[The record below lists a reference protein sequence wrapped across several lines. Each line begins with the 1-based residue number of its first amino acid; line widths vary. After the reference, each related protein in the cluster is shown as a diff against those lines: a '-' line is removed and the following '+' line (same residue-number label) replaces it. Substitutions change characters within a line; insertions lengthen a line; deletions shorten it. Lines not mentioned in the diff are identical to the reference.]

1 MMHGQTRVEFI
12 FAVIIFSMIIFY
24 VVNQMNTISSSIISD
39 YNVNNM
45 KAEASSVIEMLT
57 NDRGYPDDWISFLN
71 QGWAKRRKIEISQ
84 SPKELMDQQVRI
96 NVTYDTDMKS
106 DFSDIRFA
114 DSDQVTRI
122 PYWIENKSDGNWAL
136 VWLKIHRIPE
146 AEKKSIYMYYGYSSA
161 SSESNGNDVF
171 MQFLDL
177 SGTSLP
183 QGWTKQ
189 DIGTSGTATL
199 SDGKLRLTN
208 TNGLEVYQNTYQ
220 TTHFYKN
227 STVSGDFAA
236 VARILN
242 HNISTSGLA
251 RVGITTQNFVQAK
264 NYNGMAYIAARNSGN
279 SYRFC
284 WQSQEIYRAPDN
296 RSSSGSSSF
305 PTYLKLVRTNFSVS
319 GWQSPDNINWNP
331 IGSPQTP
338 IAIEDIQYV
347 TLFASPI
354 SSPLTIEANF
364 SLFYVF
370 RYASPES
377 TGTIKGEET
386 RTNVSW
392 FPIKTVG
399 LADQPDALSMDKI
412 TTLNGNCNLLLN
424 FGLNTYRLRI
434 YNSTDLLL
442 YCGTES
448 LSPAKI
454 TVSKYVRIG
463 NDLGNITLETW

>member
-1 MMHGQTRVEFI
+1 MHGQTRVEFI
-12 FAVIIFSMIIFY
+12 FAVIIFSAIIFY
-24 VVNQMNTISSSIISD
+24 VVNQMNIISSSIISD

-45 KAEASSVIEMLT
+45 KAEANSVMETLTKSKGYPENWVDFSSQGWQKRRVIDINAGSNELT
-57 NDRGYPDDWISFLN
+57 N
-71 QGWAKRRKIEISQ
+71 
-84 SPKELMDQQVRI
+84 QQVRI
-96 NVTYDTDMKS
+96 NITYDSDMKS

-114 DSDQVTRI
+114 DSDQVNRI
-122 PYWIENKSDGNWAL
+122 PYWIENKSDGKWAL

-146 AEKKSIYMYYGYSSA
+146 AEKKSIYIYYGYSSA
-161 SSESNGNDVF
+161 PSESNGNDVF

-183 QGWTKQ
+183 QGWVKQ

-208 TNGLEVYQNTYQ
+208 TNGVEVYQTNYQ

-236 VARILN
+236 VAKILN
-242 HNISTSGLA
+242 HNVSTTSCK
-251 RVGITTQNFVQAK
+251 VGITVQNFVQAK
-264 NYNGMAYIAARNSGN
+264 NYNGMTYIAARRTGN
-279 SYRFC
+279 SYRFY
-284 WQSQEIYRAPDN
+284 WQSQEIYLAPDTY
-296 RSSSGSSSF
+296 SFSGSSSF
-305 PTYLKLVRTNFSVS
+305 PTYLKLIRSNFSVS
-319 GWQSPDNINWNP
+319 GWQSLDNINWNP

-338 IAIEDIQYV
+338 IAIENLQYV

-364 SLFYVF
+364 SLFYVY
-370 RYASPES
+370 RYASPEP
-377 TGTIKGEET
+377 TGIIKGEEN
-386 RTNVSW
+386 RTNESW

-399 LADQPDALSMDKI
+399 LADQPDVLSADKI
-412 TTLNGNCNLLLN
+412 AILNGNCGLLLN